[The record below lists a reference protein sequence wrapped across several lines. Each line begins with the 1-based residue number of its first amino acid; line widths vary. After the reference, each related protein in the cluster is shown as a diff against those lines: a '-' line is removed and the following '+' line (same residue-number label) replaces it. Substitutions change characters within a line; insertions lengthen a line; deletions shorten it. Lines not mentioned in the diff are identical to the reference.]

1 MGDKPKTELILDELQ
16 DKWLNN
22 KDQKAYQEMFE
33 ILVQYARS
41 IILKMTRGKKF
52 LDPDYVF
59 NVSVDA
65 VIKFF
70 EQYEKNPQFK
80 VDYSFAGTLRYKVLE
95 CLYGPK
101 IQKQDSIGSINS
113 YVSSSENEVD
123 ELESLQSKLDMRPYW
138 SSCLDIDDPVY
149 KLYHTEETTL
159 QTVFSVIR
167 DIYKT
172 NLSEKDIVF
181 LLIGILHTFRKNK
194 NINAFKEKY
203 FNSTLNDIYELT
215 MLEIRDRLSEE
226 I

>member
-1 MGDKPKTELILDELQ
+1 MGDKPKTELILDDLQ

-22 KDQKAYQEMFE
+22 KDQNAYKQMFE

-59 NVSVDA
+59 NVSIDA

-113 YVSSSENEVD
+113 YISSSENEID
-123 ELESLQSKLDMRPYW
+123 ELESLQDKLDMQPYW
-138 SSCLDIDDPVY
+138 SSNLDIDDPVY

-159 QTVFSVIR
+159 QTVFSVIH

-172 NLSEKDIVF
+172 NISDKDVII
-181 LLIGILHTFRKNK
+181 LLIAILHTFRKNK
-194 NINAFKEKY
+194 NLPAFKENC
-203 FNSTLNDIYELT
+203 FTPTLTDIYELA